1 MGVAGV
7 TPHTSH
13 RAEGDSPAFPD
24 LVPRDRACLGH
35 EPTQDHPSCSNQL
48 LSSADKPRTPRV
60 HLASPRVLVCPTPH
74 CSAAF
79 PAHWRPAM
87 PATPPLMPE
96 TWDHSC
102 PSLSSTPCKF
112 SPESVHL
119 SLPGSGHCPSLLD
132 DHHGLRPFSTKALA
146 GGGSHPAMPVP
157 HPPLAPAAL
166 SIFLSSSR
174 HTGLLGSPETDVKY
188 SWLSIH
194 QPTEINCPSGRHFK
208 SPSCEP
214 RARYSCLQTA
224 AAARPRVLD
233 GPVGRSPA
241 GSGTMDARPLSEH
254 LLCAPLFHP

>member
-119 SLPGSGHCPSLLD
+119 SPCPCL
-132 DHHGLRPFSTKALA
+132 G
-146 GGGSHPAMPVP
+146 PATVP
-157 HPPLAPAAL
+157 A
-166 SIFLSSSR
+166 
-174 HTGLLGSPETDVKY
+174 
-188 SWLSIH
+188 SWMTVMAS
-194 QPTEINCPSGRHFK
+194 
-208 SPSCEP
+208 
-214 RARYSCLQTA
+214 
-224 AAARPRVLD
+224 
-233 GPVGRSPA
+233 GRSPQ
-241 GSGTMDARPLSEH
+241 RPWQEVGLTPP
-254 LLCAPLFHP
+254 CLFHTLPWPLLLFQFFCPVPGTLVC